1 VSDLALLAV
10 VGAAVVAG
18 ALVQGTIGLG
28 LGLVAAPV
36 VTLADPGLMPDLM
49 LWLAAA
55 LPVLTLAREWR
66 HVDRRGLLWAL
77 AGRVPGTAIGVAV
90 VTLASDRAL
99 GLAVGGMVLVAVAA
113 SLRDV
118 RVRARRRSL
127 LAAGV
132 VSGAAGTA
140 TSIGG
145 PPVALVLQHRP
156 GPVVR
161 ATLGAYF
168 AAGALMS
175 LAGLALA
182 GEVSR
187 RPLLLAAA
195 LLPGLAIGFA
205 LAQPVRRRVDA
216 GRLRPAILAVCAVSA
231 AVLIVRSALG

>member
-1 VSDLALLAV
+1 
-10 VGAAVVAG
+10 
-18 ALVQGTIGLG
+18 
-28 LGLVAAPV
+28 
-36 VTLADPGLMPDLM
+36 
-49 LWLAAA
+49 
-55 LPVLTLAREWR
+55 
-66 HVDRRGLLWAL
+66 
-77 AGRVPGTAIGVAV
+77 
-90 VTLASDRAL
+90 
-99 GLAVGGMVLVAVAA
+99 
-113 SLRDV
+113 
-118 RVRARRRSL
+118 
-127 LAAGV
+127 

-187 RPLLLAAA
+187 RPLVLAAA

-205 LAQPVRRRVDA
+205 LAQPLRRRVDA

>member
-1 VSDLALLAV
+1 VSDAALLAV
-10 VGAAVVAG
+10 LGAAVIAG

-36 VTLADPGLMPDLM
+36 VTLADPALMPDLM

-66 HVDRRGLLWAL
+66 HVDRRGLVWAL
-77 AGRVPGTAIGVAV
+77 AGRIPGTAIGVAV

-99 GLAVGGMVLVAVAA
+99 GLTVGCMVLVAVAA

-145 PPVALVLQHRP
+145 PPVALVLQDRP

-168 AAGALMS
+168 AVGALMS

-182 GEVSR
+182 GEVSER
-187 RPLLLAAA
+187 SLLLAVA

-205 LAQPVRRRVDA
+205 LSGPLRRRVDA
-216 GRLRPAILAVCAVSA
+216 GRLRSAILAVCAISA
-231 AVLIVRSALG
+231 LVLIARNAPA

>member
-1 VSDLALLAV
+1 VSDLTLLAV

-55 LPVLTLAREWR
+55 LPVLTLAHEWR

-77 AGRVPGTAIGVAV
+77 AGRVPGTAIGVVV

-127 LAAGV
+127 VVAGV

-187 RPLLLAAA
+187 RPLVLAAA

-205 LAQPVRRRVDA
+205 LAQPLRRRVDA